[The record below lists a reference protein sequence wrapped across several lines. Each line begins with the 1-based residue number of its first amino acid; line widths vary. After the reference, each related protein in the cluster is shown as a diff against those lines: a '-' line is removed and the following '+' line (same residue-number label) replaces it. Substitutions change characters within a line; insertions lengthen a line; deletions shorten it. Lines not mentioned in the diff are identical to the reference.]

1 MALDP
6 SDGGQRCCGVSK
18 ARRAGVL
25 IERRRTPV
33 RYDEVPIAGIT
44 WCLLR
49 GLERCIHGTAKL
61 SVA

>member
-6 SDGGQRCCGVSK
+6 SDGGQLCCGVSK

-33 RYDEVPIAGIT
+33 RYDEVLIARFGTLHT
-44 WCLLR
+44 W
-49 GLERCIHGTAKL
+49 HG
-61 SVA
+61 